1 MNMNWDL
8 ERIYPSLD
16 SQNFKEDFNKL
27 NEQIESVKKWC
38 DKNLDS
44 NDDAKNKIEE
54 FLKLNNEYRN
64 ISLKLY
70 LYPYLLLMV
79 DNEDDKAMKALDRI
93 EIKDD
98 DFMNL
103 HLQFT
108 KWLKTVDNLDR
119 IIESSNYIANHRFHL
134 NEISLKSKYMLSAKE
149 EEIINKMKRSGS
161 KSWQRF
167 YNEIVLGMDI
177 KIKIDGKFKKVSFG
191 ELKNMLYEK
200 DSELRTLSAKAQ
212 KKVSKKIANTI
223 SYAMNELFEEAI
235 NICDIKGYDSVLHKV
250 LINSRMDYETLNTML
265 KVVEDNLGIFYK
277 YYKVKAK
284 IFGEEKKLNFYDVYA
299 PISSTHSKIS
309 YEESK
314 NIIIDSFTNFSED
327 LGIFAK
333 KAFDENWIDSAPS
346 SKKGSYAMC
355 VDIFPIKES
364 RIMTN
369 FSGNYIDTC
378 ILAHEL
384 GHAYHSYCLKDEELL
399 NTDYPTPIA
408 ETASI
413 FCETIVNNE
422 LINNVKA
429 EDKLAILERHIS
441 DIAYYIVDMYGRF
454 LFEIE
459 VLEKRKEGIVSVE
472 ELNKTMK
479 KSVEKAYG
487 DNINKKTINE
497 YSWVNNMGFY
507 IAGEEFINFPYIF
520 GVLFSKGL
528 YVEYLKNKKD
538 FVRDYE
544 NFLKLTS
551 TNNIYDV
558 AKFMN
563 IDVHSKEFWQGAI
576 NIIENYIDEFISEVN
591 KYNFKL

>member
-1 MNMNWDL
+1 MNWDL

-27 NEQIESVKKWC
+27 NKQIENIKKWC

-44 NDDAKNKIEE
+44 NDDAKNKIET
-54 FLKLNNEYRN
+54 FLKLNNEYWDTY
-64 ISLKLY
+64 LKLY
-70 LYPYLLLMV
+70 LYPYLLLMI
-79 DNEDDKAMKALDRI
+79 DNEDNKAMEALDKT
-93 EIKDD
+93 EIKHD
-98 DFMNL
+98 DFINL

-108 KWLKTVDNLDR
+108 KWLKEIDNLDG
-119 IIESSNYIANHRFHL
+119 IIESSNYIAKHKFYL
-134 NEISLKSKYMLSAKE
+134 NEISLKSKYMLSANE

-167 YNEIVLGMDI
+167 YNEIVLSMDI
-177 KIKIDGKFKKVSFG
+177 KIKIDDKLKKVSFA

-200 DSELRTLSAKAQ
+200 DSELRRIAAKAE
-212 KKVSKKIANTI
+212 KKASKKIANTI
-223 SYAMNELFEEAI
+223 SYSINELFEEAI

-250 LINSRMDYETLNTML
+250 LVDSRMDYETLNTML
-265 KVVEDNLGIFYK
+265 KVVEDNLGIFHK

-284 IFGEEKKLNFYDVYA
+284 ILEDENKLNFYDVYA
-299 PISSTHSKIS
+299 PISSATGKIS

-314 NIIIDSFTNFSED
+314 NIIIDSFKSFSDD
-327 LGIFAK
+327 LGSFAE

-346 SKKGSYAMC
+346 SKKGSYAMA

-378 ILAHEL
+378 ILAHEI

-399 NTDYPTPIA
+399 NTNYPTPIA

-422 LINNVKA
+422 LINNVKE
-429 EDKLAILERHIS
+429 EDKVTILERHIS
-441 DIAYYIVDMYGRF
+441 DVAYYIVDMYGRF
-454 LFEIE
+454 LFETE
-459 VLEKRKEGIVSVE
+459 VLEKRKSGIVSVE
-472 ELNKTMK
+472 ELNKMMK
-479 KSVEKAYG
+479 KSIEKVYG

-497 YSWVNNMGFY
+497 YLWVSNMGFY

-528 YVEYLKNKKD
+528 YAEYLKNKKD

-544 NFLKLTS
+544 KFLKLTS

-563 IDVHSKEFWQGAI
+563 IDVHSKEFWQGAM
-576 NIIENYIDEFISEVN
+576 NIIESYIDEFISKVN
-591 KYNFKL
+591 K